1 MGELDAT
8 GHRAV
13 YYELN
18 GQPRQVRVRDLAA
31 TDIVAARERA
41 TKAPGSVG
49 APMPGSVVDVQVE
62 EGDTVTKG
70 DPLVVLSA
78 MKMETVV
85 ASPVSGK
92 VKRVVVEKSET
103 LAAEISWSRN
113 RGRERR
119 EGRLSRARRAR
130 ARNSPRASSS
140 LTEPARRE

>member
-1 MGELDAT
+1 MEIGEEISIDIEQGKTLVIVLRAVGELDAT

-31 TDIVAARERA
+31 TDVVAARERA
-41 TKAPGSVG
+41 TKEPGFVG

-62 EGDTVTKG
+62 EGDTVGKG

-92 VKRVVVEKSET
+92 VKRVTVEKSET
-103 LAAEISWSRN
+103 LAAGNLLVEI
-113 RGRERR
+113 EV
-119 EGRLSRARRAR
+119 
-130 ARNSPRASSS
+130 ASD
-140 LTEPARRE
+140 EKAA